1 MMIRLFNKLG
11 KIACLVLVT
20 GGAVCLANW
29 DIAEDWKSG
38 ELWKTERKSPL
49 KEDVPHV
56 EVDET
61 TTRIPPNSGVS
72 FGDLSPN
79 EVLLTWKAADAEKNE
94 ADSGQDETQEKV
106 DESGKKEGQKNDK
119 KDGKEDS
126 KKWAL
131 QRMVLELYNRGDNG
145 DMDKKE
151 YAETMTNYCQQLDE
165 LTGVKR
171 SKVHLQGGNSSM
183 KVSAWQ
189 WGMENG
195 VVRLVAA
202 ISFPKKE
209 KAAATQE
216 DEEKTEPSKKK
227 GRTEYIRLMLAAN
240 QADLETGGVG
250 DKLAKKDLKA
260 AVVHEEDGTVWIKGI
275 PMVDQGGKGYCVP
288 ATVARVFSFYGMDG
302 VDMHTLA
309 AICNTKT
316 DGGTSLREMSEGLK
330 KIGRR
335 YHVKIKP
342 LGGSMEHYKFIK
354 DYNSA
359 AKRKDLSELLG
370 GEHWWDGIDPDTWL
384 AVRAKKKWDVSRW
397 VSSWRPCIDAG
408 IPILWS
414 VFASGMY
421 TDDGGLGGP
430 HMRLLI
436 GYNEKK
442 GTVVYSD
449 SWGAGA
455 ARRTMK
461 AAEAF
466 SVTSSTNIIKP

>member
-1 MMIRLFNKLG
+1 MIRLFNNLG
-11 KIACLVLVT
+11 KIACLVLMT

-29 DIAEDWKSG
+29 DLTEDWKSG
-38 ELWKTERKSPL
+38 ELWKTERKTPL
-49 KEDVPHV
+49 KEDIPHV

-79 EVLLTWKAADAEKNE
+79 EVLLTWKAADAAEKNE
-94 ADSGQDETQEKV
+94 ADSEQGETKEKV
-106 DESGKKEGQKNDK
+106 DESEKKEGQKDDK
-119 KDGKEDS
+119 KDTKALP
-126 KKWAL
+126 KRWVL
-131 QRMVLELYNRGDNG
+131 QRMSLDLYNRGDNG

-151 YAETMTNYCQQLDE
+151 YAETMANYCQQLDE
-165 LTGVKR
+165 LTGAKR
-171 SKVHLQGGNSSM
+171 SKVRMQGGNSSM
-183 KVSAWQ
+183 KISAWQ
-189 WGMENG
+189 WGVENG
-195 VVRLVAA
+195 VARLVAA

-216 DEEKTEPSKKK
+216 DEDKNESSKKK
-227 GRTEYIRLMLAAN
+227 GRTEYIRLVLAAN
-240 QADLETGGVG
+240 QTDLETGGAG
-250 DKLAKKDLKA
+250 DKLAKKDLRS

-275 PMVDQGGKGYCVP
+275 PMVDQGSKGYCVP

-316 DGGTSLREMSEGLK
+316 EGGTSLGSMSEGLK
-330 KIGRR
+330 KIGHR

-359 AKRKDLSELLG
+359 AKRKGLSELS
-370 GEHWWDGIDPDTWL
+370 GEDKWWDGIDPATWL
-384 AVRAKKKWDVSRW
+384 AVRAKKKSDVSRW
-397 VSSWRPCIDAG
+397 VSSWRPSIDAG

-421 TDDGGLGGP
+421 TDDGDLGGP

-455 ARRTMK
+455 TRRTMK

>member
-1 MMIRLFNKLG
+1 M
-11 KIACLVLVT
+11 
-20 GGAVCLANW
+20 
-29 DIAEDWKSG
+29 
-38 ELWKTERKSPL
+38 
-49 KEDVPHV
+49 

-79 EVLLTWKAADAEKNE
+79 EVLLTWKAADAAEKNE
-94 ADSGQDETQEKV
+94 ADSEQGETKEKV
-106 DESGKKEGQKNDK
+106 DESEKKEGQKDDK
-119 KDGKEDS
+119 KDTKALP
-126 KKWAL
+126 KRRVL
-131 QRMVLELYNRGDNG
+131 QRMSLDLYNRGDNG

-151 YAETMTNYCQQLDE
+151 YAETMANYCQQLDE
-165 LTGVKR
+165 LTGAKR
-171 SKVHLQGGNSSM
+171 SKVRMQGGNSSM
-183 KVSAWQ
+183 KISAWQ
-189 WGMENG
+189 WGVENG
-195 VVRLVAA
+195 VARLVAA

-216 DEEKTEPSKKK
+216 DEDKNESSKKK
-227 GRTEYIRLMLAAN
+227 GRTEYIRLVLAAN
-240 QADLETGGVG
+240 QTDLETGGAG
-250 DKLAKKDLKA
+250 DKLAKKDLRS

-275 PMVDQGGKGYCVP
+275 PMVDQGSKGYCVP

-316 DGGTSLREMSEGLK
+316 EGGTSLGSMSEGLK
-330 KIGRR
+330 KIGHR

-359 AKRKDLSELLG
+359 AKRKGLSELS
-370 GEHWWDGIDPDTWL
+370 GEDKWWDGIDPATWL
-384 AVRAKKKWDVSRW
+384 AVRAKKKSDVSRW
-397 VSSWRPCIDAG
+397 VSSWRPSIDAG

-421 TDDGGLGGP
+421 TDDGDLGGP

-455 ARRTMK
+455 TRRTMK

>member
-1 MMIRLFNKLG
+1 MIRLFNNLG
-11 KIACLVLVT
+11 KIACLVLMT

-29 DIAEDWKSG
+29 DLTEDWKSG
-38 ELWKTERKSPL
+38 ELWKTERKTPL
-49 KEDVPHV
+49 KEDIPHV

-79 EVLLTWKAADAEKNE
+79 EVLLTWKAADAAEKNE
-94 ADSGQDETQEKV
+94 ADSEQGETKEKV
-106 DESGKKEGQKNDK
+106 DESEKKEGQKDDK
-119 KDGKEDS
+119 KDTKALP
-126 KKWAL
+126 KRRVL
-131 QRMVLELYNRGDNG
+131 QRMSLDLYNRGDNG

-151 YAETMTNYCQQLDE
+151 YAETMANYCQQLDE
-165 LTGVKR
+165 LTGAKR
-171 SKVHLQGGNSSM
+171 SKVRMQGGNSSM
-183 KVSAWQ
+183 KISAWQ
-189 WGMENG
+189 WGVENG
-195 VVRLVAA
+195 VARLVAA

-216 DEEKTEPSKKK
+216 DEDKNESSKKK
-227 GRTEYIRLMLAAN
+227 GRTEYIRLVLAAN
-240 QADLETGGVG
+240 QTDLETGGAG
-250 DKLAKKDLKA
+250 DKLAKKDLRS

-275 PMVDQGGKGYCVP
+275 PMVDQGSKGYCVP

-316 DGGTSLREMSEGLK
+316 EGGTSLGSMSEGLK
-330 KIGRR
+330 KIGHR

-359 AKRKDLSELLG
+359 AKRKGLSELS
-370 GEHWWDGIDPDTWL
+370 GEDKWWDGIDPATWL
-384 AVRAKKKWDVSRW
+384 AVRAKKKSDVSRW
-397 VSSWRPCIDAG
+397 VSSWRPSIDAG

-421 TDDGGLGGP
+421 TDDGDLGGP

-455 ARRTMK
+455 TRRTMK